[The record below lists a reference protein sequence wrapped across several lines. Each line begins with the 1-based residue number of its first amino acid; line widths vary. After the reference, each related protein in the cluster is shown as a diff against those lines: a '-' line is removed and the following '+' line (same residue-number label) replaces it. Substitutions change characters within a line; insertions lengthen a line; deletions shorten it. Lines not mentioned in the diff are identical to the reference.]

1 MKDAYLTPKK
11 MVKGTTVYIKNKYGS
26 YTENGDTDMSAQKNA
41 MSYKELVKYGYKN
54 K

>member
-1 MKDAYLTPKK
+1 MKNIESKSDK
-11 MVKGTTVYIKNKYGS
+11 MIKGTTIYIKNKYGS

-41 MSYKELVKYGYKN
+41 MSHKELIKLGYEN